1 MNILELKNVVK
12 SFGDYKAT
20 NDVSFSVKEGSIFGL
35 LGPNGAGKTTIIRQI
50 TNIYMPDEGEIFLFG
65 SKVSPEHQNR
75 IGYLPEERGLYKK
88 LKVLEQLIYFGKL
101 KGLSSKNAEARA
113 RQWLVKLG
121 VADWAEKKIQDLS
134 KGMQQ
139 KVQFISTILHEPDF
153 LILDEP
159 FSGFDPINVDLIR
172 NIILNLKEKGK
183 TIILSTHVMSQVEQL
198 CDELLLINKGKS
210 VLFGEVRE
218 IKSRFGKN
226 HLVLEF
232 SPDSSM
238 IEDLENVEI
247 IERSAGRAEIKL
259 LEKSCEA
266 QSQHILRKLI
276 ESGLSISRFEISEPS
291 LHEIFIQT
299 VGEEN
304 LNEEELAQ
312 ISN

>member
-65 SKVSPEHQNR
+65 SKVSPKHQNR

-101 KGLSSKNAEARA
+101 KGLSSKDAEARA
-113 RQWLVKLG
+113 RRWLIELG
-121 VADWAEKKIQDLS
+121 AADWADKKIQDLS

-139 KVQFISTILHEPDF
+139 KVQFISTILHEPEF

-159 FSGFDPINVDLIR
+159 FSGFDPVNVDLIR
-172 NIILNLKEKGK
+172 NIILDLKSQGK

-198 CDELLLINKGKS
+198 CDELLLINKGKA
-210 VLFGEVRE
+210 VLSGEIRE
-218 IKSRFGKN
+218 IKSRFGNN
-226 HLVLEF
+226 HLILEF
-232 SPDSSM
+232 SPDNS
-238 IEDLENVEI
+238 LVENLKNIEI
-247 IERSAGRAEIKL
+247 IERSSGRAEIKL
-259 LEKSCEA
+259 LSGNG
-266 QSQHILRKLI
+266 QSQDILKKLM
-276 ESGLSISRFEISEPS
+276 ESGASISRFEISEPS